1 MAEENN
7 STPLHASNLL
17 DRRAFFGSLGA
28 AGATLLSA
36 QAQGNALSI
45 ENERITLAI
54 SRDGRDVTLADRVR
68 RVEWRMDPARQSFR
82 RKEGSAVP
90 FPPGR
95 VEREGGTLRATYALS
110 DGLIRVI
117 WELASDHVRVR
128 LSVTDPGAE
137 VVDMPGVFRPR
148 EGGAQLLLPVCQ
160 GVLYRGGDTTWEQTF
175 RGGVHCTLGMAATL
189 AAKGAL
195 MATAED
201 SADWL
206 CLAGDDSAGPFM
218 TFQEERC
225 PAEGWFEREVRLYPA
240 DASITAIAK
249 RYRARLKERGEFV
262 SWEEKISRKPILK
275 NLFGALT
282 AFIGYNKTSEVD
294 YVADARKLREYGFEH
309 VLYYPVRM
317 CNYSLDFLMGGDAP
331 IWMSDQEISRFKA
344 VPGALV
350 APWGW
355 FIEGLDDGSARM
367 ARLYRRT
374 PDGGAYDAWR
384 IEQQQWK
391 LVCVPYQV
399 EEIKRRYS
407 TDMSAMDWMHYDVN
421 ATQLGREVCFSTDHE
436 LHDRKPL
443 GKRGDVEW
451 TKRLLG
457 SEVNGNRIVSSE
469 GFQDRY
475 ATSYDMGSTKLVP
488 NCPHS
493 RYVLVP
499 LTMLVLHDSCMHDWW
514 ELTTYNATPG
524 FSRHGVMRFGQSS
537 SGFAAKKAAM
547 DALSG
552 SAPKVFPFGRQY
564 GWTDIATRRSFSF
577 LITLQDREVQEALKL
592 ALPVAQLHKR
602 VGMQELVSF
611 ELLSDDGWLQSSAF
625 ADGTRIVANL
635 SDRPREVPGAG
646 TLGPDTWV
654 ELRAR

>member
-1 MAEENN
+1 MSLENN
-7 STPLHASNLL
+7 RTPLHSSNRL
-17 DRRAFFGSLGA
+17 DRRTFLGTLGA
-28 AGATLLSA
+28 GTGTLLSA
-36 QAQGNALSI
+36 QERGSALTL
-45 ENERITLAI
+45 ENERIALAM
-54 SRDGRDVTLADRVR
+54 SPDGRQVTLADRVR
-68 RVEWRMDPARQSFR
+68 GVEWRMDPARQSFR
-82 RKEGSAVP
+82 RKTGPAVL
-90 FPPGR
+90 FPAGR
-95 VEREGGTLRATYALS
+95 VEREAGTLRATYALP
-110 DGLIRVI
+110 DGLIRVS
-117 WELASDHVRVR
+117 WELASDHVKVR
-128 LSVTDPGAE
+128 LSVTDPGLE
-137 VVDMPGVFRPR
+137 IVDMPGVFRPR
-148 EGGAQLLLPVCQ
+148 ESGAQLLLPVCQ
-160 GVLYRGGDTTWEQTF
+160 GVLYRGGDTPWEETF
-175 RGGVHCTLGMAATL
+175 QGGVHCTLGMAATL
-189 AAKGAL
+189 AARGAL
-195 MATAED
+195 LTTAED
-201 SADWL
+201 TADWL
-206 CLAGDDSAGPFM
+206 CLAGEDRAGPFT
-218 TFQEERC
+218 TFQEQRC
-225 PAEGWFEREVRLYPA
+225 PAEGWYEREVRLYPV
-240 DASITAIAK
+240 DAKITAVAK

-262 SWEEKISRKPILK
+262 SWEEKLRRKPILK

-294 YVADARKLREYGFEH
+294 YVADARKLRDYGFEH

-331 IWMSDQEISRFKA
+331 IWMSDDEISRFKA

-367 ARLYRRT
+367 ARMYRRD
-374 PDGGAYDAWR
+374 PQGNPYDAWR

-399 EEIKRRYS
+399 EEIRRRYS

-421 ATQLGREVCFSTDHE
+421 ATQLGRDVCYSKEHE

-451 TKRLLG
+451 TRRLLG

-524 FSRHGVMRFGQSS
+524 FSRHGIMRFGQSS
-537 SGFAAKKAAM
+537 SGFAARKAAM

-577 LITLQDREVQEALKL
+577 LIRLEDREVQEALKL
-592 ALPVAQLHKR
+592 AMPVAKLHKR

-611 ELLSDDGWLQSSAF
+611 ELLSDDGWLQSSTF
-625 ADGTRIVANL
+625 ADGTRIAANL
-635 SDRPREVPGAG
+635 SDRPREAPGAG
-646 TLGPDTWV
+646 TLAPDTWV
-654 ELRAR
+654 EVK